1 MEADLN
7 DVAAI
12 RRALDACKFTHVLH
26 LAAQAAGPPRRGHPA
41 GATPPGP
48 PTPSLSHPHCPR
60 NQSTK
65 SLKSAGNRPCRF
77 RYVVSRAER

>member
-41 GATPPGP
+41 GATHSFPF
-48 PTPSLSHPHCPR
+48 PSALSPKPIHKIPQKCW
-60 NQSTK
+60 Q
-65 SLKSAGNRPCRF
+65 
-77 RYVVSRAER
+77 